1 MKTKQHLR
9 RGRRSEPA
17 QTNYWQSYS
26 DMMASLLMVF
36 ILIVAISIVSL
47 NQYRARLAEQNE
59 ELLARQEL
67 LEKQNEEFLK
77 LKVELEAKQGEID
90 RIIGIKQEIIEA
102 LNEEF
107 GKQDITIDID
117 QQTGAIVF
125 DSSILYDRSAYKLKS
140 DGRKFLDRFLPIYI
154 GVLFGDDFRE
164 DIAEII
170 IEGHTD
176 SSGSYESNLKLS
188 QERALQVALYCL
200 NMPSLTS
207 AQKQKLQQILTAKGR
222 SYADLIYDENGV
234 EDAEASRRV
243 EFKFSLR
250 DSDMIEEMKRILEE
264 NDLDDA
270 AAQSTAP
277 AGAAGENG
285 APEQPDVPE
294 GDRT

>member
-1 MKTKQHLR
+1 MKARQSVRRPR
-9 RGRRSEPA
+9 RGEPA

-77 LKVELEAKQGEID
+77 LKEELEAKQGEID

-107 GKQDITIDID
+107 SKQDITIDID

-125 DSSILYDRSAYKLKS
+125 DSSILYDRSAYRLKN
-140 DGRKFLDRFLPIYI
+140 DGRKFLDKFLPIYI

-176 SSGSYESNLKLS
+176 TESGYMYNLGLS
-188 QERALQVALYCL
+188 QQRALSVVEYILSDS
-200 NMPSLTS
+200 SLS
-207 AQKQKLQQILTAKGR
+207 GKQKEQLRAIITANGR
-222 SYADLIYDENGV
+222 SFSNPVYNKKGKV
-234 EDAEASRRV
+234 DAAKSRRV
-243 EFKFSLR
+243 EVKFRLK
-250 DSDMIEEMKRILEE
+250 DEEMILELQKILE
-264 NDLDDA
+264 GGL
-270 AAQSTAP
+270 T
-277 AGAAGENG
+277 GEH
-285 APEQPDVPE
+285 D
-294 GDRT
+294 